1 VAFGY
6 SIEACAACSVLLW
19 ALKNPGTRAGR
30 ALNSAPLVHLGL
42 ASYSL
47 YLWQQ
52 LWLSHETITAAWM
65 VPLLV
70 CGAVPCSQR
79 SCRSASWSSRCSD
92 SARAMKRTWEALLLD
107 PAAEREQ
114 FPAPESAFIW

>member
-1 VAFGY
+1 MAFGY

-52 LWLSHETITAAWM
+52 LWLSHETITAAWR

-70 CGAVPCSQR
+70 CGAVLSAELSFGLVEQPMLRFRESYEADMR
-79 SCRSASWSSRCSD
+79 SSASRSGGG
-92 SARAMKRTWEALLLD
+92 AGAVPGA
-107 PAAEREQ
+107 
-114 FPAPESAFIW
+114 